1 MKIFSEYEFSG
12 SLLEDHV
19 KTYLARTKPAPKKP
33 QHEEKPA
40 STAKL
45 HGKIDCDI
53 PMKISYELLPDGTI
67 RNFSMEAVL

>member
-1 MKIFSEYEFSG
+1 MKIFSEYNFD
-12 SLLEDHV
+12 SLLLEEHV
-19 KTYLARTKPAPKKP
+19 KTYLARTKPAPAKAAETKP
-33 QHEEKPA
+33 TS
-40 STAKL
+40 STKL